1 MALNELRNWLH
12 FPYENAQSNAHV
24 HRRLLVVN
32 GNETFVDEQATA
44 LLAQLPAELT
54 VNTFDSAKLKG
65 KNRQNLLG
73 NEWDIAIL
81 DCRSVF
87 RPSILMAVAGTVKKN
102 GCLVLLCP
110 DLEKWPNNVNLDF
123 VSFGYEQKYSR
134 YLRYFVTHLKLQP
147 WVCFHNENETI
158 IPDNTEL
165 AASTD
170 KQNIALPFT
179 SADQQKAFAK
189 LLTLYNKKAL
199 NATITAPRGRGKSS
213 LLGLFTVHLLKQGQN
228 ILLTSSNIE
237 NIANILQRLPF
248 NDDDQRLTISSRKT
262 RLELDSGTLQWVAPD
277 DPRLVNDHD
286 EQWDILIVD
295 EAASIPLPSLQSF
308 ISHHHHWLL
317 STTLQGYE
325 GSGSGFML
333 KLMPTLESNSNTV
346 SHITL
351 TSPIRWYDNDLLEC
365 FLTSHCLFNSSLSL
379 SPKRDDDLE
388 IQHAVF
394 SIEEIN
400 RLSLEDVSSIMQLLT
415 SAHYQTTP
423 DDFMRIYDSPETL
436 LAVLRIEH
444 HIVAACIVNKE
455 GGEKLAPLASDIANG
470 KRRPKGHLGAQ
481 RLALLSANK
490 DTALLNYWRINRI
503 AVIPH
508 LQSLGLGSN
517 MLKQIIKEA
526 QSEGVDAVSTSYGA
540 TQKLH
545 AFWEANKFSIVDTG
559 RKPNKASGETSAMAL
574 LPLTHNAHALT
585 VTLQHLQTAIS
596 ASATFSSLSESLRTL
611 YIKKVL
617 HFASGYRQLGDAQP
631 YLIAIAHYQRA
642 NAGIS
647 EKLIT
652 QDVLSAL
659 TSGMESVH
667 ALQAQLGASG
677 IKELQAII
685 RKSIDSEKLASLMN
699 KQEL

>member
-12 FPYENAQSNAHV
+12 FPYENAQLNASI

-44 LLAQLPAELT
+44 LLAQLAPDLT
-54 VNTFDSAKLKG
+54 VNTFYSAKLKG

-73 NEWDIAIL
+73 NEWDIAVL

-87 RPSILMAVAGTVKKN
+87 RPSILMAVAGTVKKS

-110 DLEKWPNNVNLDF
+110 DLEKWPHNVNLDF
-123 VSFGYEQKYSR
+123 ISFGYEQKHSR

-158 IPDNTEL
+158 IPDNAVL
-165 AASTD
+165 AANTN
-170 KQNIALPFT
+170 KQNTAAPFK
-179 SADQQKAFAK
+179 SADQEKAFTELQA
-189 LLTLYNKKAL
+189 LYNKKAL

-248 NDDDQRLTISSRKT
+248 NDDDQRLSISSRKT

-333 KLMPTLESNSNTV
+333 KLMPTLESNRV

-351 TSPIRWYDNDLLEC
+351 TSPIRWYDNDLLER
-365 FLTSHCLFNSSLSL
+365 FLTSHCLFNRSLSL
-379 SPKRDDDLE
+379 SPKRDNDLE

-400 RLSLEDVSSIMQLLT
+400 RLSLEDVSSIMQLLA

-436 LAVLRIEH
+436 LAVLRIEKQ
-444 HIVAACIVNKE
+444 IVAACIINKE
-455 GGEKLAPLASDIANG
+455 GGEKLAPLASDIADG

-503 AVIPH
+503 AVTPH

-526 QSEGVDAVSTSYGA
+526 QSEGVDAVSTSYAA
-540 TQKLH
+540 TQKLN

-574 LPLTHNAHALT
+574 LPFTHNAHALT
-585 VTLQHLQTAIS
+585 ATLQNLQTAIS
-596 ASATFSSLSESLRTL
+596 ASETFSSLSESLQTL

-617 HFASGYRQLGDAQP
+617 HFASGYRQLGDALP
-631 YLIAIAHYQRA
+631 YLIAIAHYQRE
-642 NAGIS
+642 NAGLR

-685 RKSIDSEKLASLMN
+685 RKSIDSEKLASLMT
-699 KQEL
+699 K

>member
-1 MALNELRNWLH
+1 
-12 FPYENAQSNAHV
+12 
-24 HRRLLVVN
+24 
-32 GNETFVDEQATA
+32 
-44 LLAQLPAELT
+44 
-54 VNTFDSAKLKG
+54 
-65 KNRQNLLG
+65 
-73 NEWDIAIL
+73 
-81 DCRSVF
+81 
-87 RPSILMAVAGTVKKN
+87 
-102 GCLVLLCP
+102 
-110 DLEKWPNNVNLDF
+110 
-123 VSFGYEQKYSR
+123 
-134 YLRYFVTHLKLQP
+134 
-147 WVCFHNENETI
+147 
-158 IPDNTEL
+158 
-165 AASTD
+165 
-170 KQNIALPFT
+170 
-179 SADQQKAFAK
+179 
-189 LLTLYNKKAL
+189 
-199 NATITAPRGRGKSS
+199 
-213 LLGLFTVHLLKQGQN
+213 
-228 ILLTSSNIE
+228 
-237 NIANILQRLPF
+237 
-248 NDDDQRLTISSRKT
+248 
-262 RLELDSGTLQWVAPD
+262 
-277 DPRLVNDHD
+277 
-286 EQWDILIVD
+286 
-295 EAASIPLPSLQSF
+295 
-308 ISHHHHWLL
+308 
-317 STTLQGYE
+317 
-325 GSGSGFML
+325 
-333 KLMPTLESNSNTV
+333 
-346 SHITL
+346 
-351 TSPIRWYDNDLLEC
+351 
-365 FLTSHCLFNSSLSL
+365 TSHCLFNSSLSL
-379 SPKRDDDLE
+379 SPKKDDDLE

-540 TQKLH
+540 TQELH

-631 YLIAIAHYQRA
+631 YLIAIAHYQLA